1 MAKHFLNEKKKKEFE
16 PLHPLT
22 KNNRTITEK
31 PTVIFKNLNACMIK
45 YVYIYFEIFRCIKC
59 HKKRAAAVRYVNP
72 ALSSSDTQ
80 NPLVDER
87 VTIVL
92 EEIDHNNVTQQDE
105 TPEVVVEYSNLK
117 SYRVSLDQFI
127 REVDNKREKDGFR
140 EEFKVLNAVFYT
152 YNIDGFFSITAKFLY
167 L

>member
-1 MAKHFLNEKKKKEFE
+1 
-16 PLHPLT
+16 
-22 KNNRTITEK
+22 
-31 PTVIFKNLNACMIK
+31 MIK
-45 YVYIYFEIFRCIKC
+45 SEIFRCIKC

-80 NPLVDER
+80 NPLIDER

-92 EEIDHNNVTQQDE
+92 EEIDHNNVTPQDE

-140 EEFKVLNAVFYT
+140 EEFKVLNADQLFLFYT
-152 YNIDGFFSITAKFLY
+152 YNEYLY
-167 L
+167 FR